1 MSFTSQ
7 IPYKKNNFQKIIEFY
22 LFECPVR
29 TYKKTKIEN
38 TNETKKRVK
47 PKYKYEYVQVSQR
60 GLSFQKRGLSGPVLN
75 SLRAAMKRAVP
86 GIILSSVNVDP
97 VIPDLDEYIIIRENK
112 NKITITEGFFYCI
125 RNAFAHGAFNVE
137 GTYYYF
143 ENRNGK
149 NKLNGI
155 ARLK

>member
-29 TYKKTKIEN
+29 TYKKTKIKN

-60 GLSFQKRGLSGPVLN
+60 GLSFQERGLSGPVLN

-112 NKITITEGFFYCI
+112 DKITITEGFF
-125 RNAFAHGAFNVE
+125 
-137 GTYYYF
+137 
-143 ENRNGK
+143 
-149 NKLNGI
+149 I
-155 ARLK
+155 ASVMHLHMEHLMLKEHIIILKIETKKTN